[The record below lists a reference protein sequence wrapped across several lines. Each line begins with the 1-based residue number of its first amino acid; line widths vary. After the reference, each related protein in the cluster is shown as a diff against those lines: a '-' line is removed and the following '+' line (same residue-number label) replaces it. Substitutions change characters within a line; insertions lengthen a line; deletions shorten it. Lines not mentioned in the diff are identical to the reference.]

1 MGKYEADRRKSDR
14 STTEMDKVYRQM
26 TNSPTRKQPSPQ
38 QIAARRKAQKN
49 QRIAII
55 ASCSVLL
62 VVLIVLII
70 IMLIGPG
77 GSGDDGKI
85 LPNVYAAGI
94 DLGGMTPEEAD
105 SALHLAT
112 DKTFSQKEMEL
123 RLPDGSLTLSPAD
136 TKAALDVD
144 KVVEAAYS
152 YGRGGSD
159 KDFEA
164 AKKKAQSTT
173 YTIALLPYLQ
183 LDMDYIDSAIQAFC
197 DTHGS
202 QMSQPSYELEGA
214 RPAYDPEYPDLPVDH
229 QALIITMGTP
239 EYALSARDISD
250 AILDAYSLNRMTVE
264 YEAPTRTEPEIPN
277 AEALFQKY
285 CIPAADATIDE
296 TTFQVTPEVY
306 GYGFDIDTV
315 QKMIDDAKYG
325 QELRVEMAFL
335 LPAVTSEDLTQDL
348 FVDSLASYQTT
359 LSTDGSDAWENNLK
373 LSVQAIDGYVI
384 KAGAEFSFN
393 DVLGKPTALKGYE
406 SAKVLRDGKET
417 SVLGGG
423 ISQTASALY
432 YCALLADLDI
442 LERHASS
449 NVTNY
454 AELGLD
460 ACIIWGSQDLRLR
473 NNTDAP
479 IKIVATADGSEVT
492 IELLGMDDRDYR
504 VEIKTDIVS
513 KDEPETIIQVV
524 DEENVYDYTD
534 GQVLQEGITGY
545 EVQTSVDKYHK
556 ETGELITS
564 TLVDTST
571 YEKRD
576 EIQVRV
582 GALGTDPTEETEAT
596 DGSDPTDETSDP
608 TTDTE
613 EGGILDFL
621 TDIFN

>member
-1 MGKYEADRRKSDR
+1 MGKYEADRRQSDR
-14 STTEMDKVYRQM
+14 STTEMDRVYRQM
-26 TNSPTRKQPSPQ
+26 TDSPTRKQPSPQ

-62 VVLIVLII
+62 VILIILIV

-77 GSGDDGKI
+77 GSSDDGKI

-94 DLGGMTPEEAD
+94 DLGGMTPEEAK

-123 RLPDGSLTLSPAD
+123 RLPDRSLTLSPAD
-136 TKAALDVD
+136 TKASLDVD
-144 KVVEAAYS
+144 KVVEAAYD
-152 YGRGGSD
+152 YGRDGSD
-159 KDFEA
+159 KDYA
-164 AKKKAQSTT
+164 QAKEKAQSTT
-173 YTIALLPYLQ
+173 YTIPLLPYLQ
-183 LDMDYIDSAIQAFC
+183 LDMDYIDTAVQAFC
-197 DTHGS
+197 DAHGS
-202 QMSQPSYELEGA
+202 QMSQPSYELVGEP
-214 RPAYDPEYPDLPVDH
+214 PAYDPEYPDLSVEH
-229 QALIITMGTP
+229 QILIITMGTP

-250 AILDAYSLNRMTVE
+250 AILDAYSLNQMTVE
-264 YEAPTRTEPEIPN
+264 YDVPTHTEPETPD
-277 AEALFQKY
+277 AAALFQKY

-296 TTFQVTPEVY
+296 TTYQVTPEVY
-306 GYGFDIDTV
+306 GYGFDIDAV
-315 QKMIDDAKYG
+315 QKMIDEAKYG
-325 QELRVEMAFL
+325 QELHVEMMFL
-335 LPAVTSEDLTQDL
+335 LPEVTAEDLTKDL
-348 FVDSLASYQTT
+348 FVDSLAVYTT
-359 LSTDGSDAWENNLK
+359 ALSSDGSDAWENNLE
-373 LSVQAIDGYVI
+373 LSVQAINGHVI
-384 KAGAEFSFN
+384 KVGGEFSFN
-393 DVLGKPTALKGYE
+393 DILGKPTALKGYE

-432 YCALLADLDI
+432 YCALQADLDI

-454 AELGLD
+454 GELGLD
-460 ACIIWGSQDLRLR
+460 ACVIWGSQDLRLR

-479 IKIVATADGSEVT
+479 IKIIATADGSEVT
-492 IELLGMDDRDYR
+492 VELLGIDDRDYR

-513 KDEPETIIQVV
+513 EDEPETIIQVV

-534 GQVLQEGITGY
+534 GEVLQEGITGY

-556 ETGELITS
+556 ETGELISS

-582 GALGTDPTEETEAT
+582 GALITDPTEDTEATDSSDPTEETT
-596 DGSDPTDETSDP
+596 GTIDETV
-608 TTDTE
+608 
-613 EGGILDFL
+613 EGGLMDL
-621 TDIFN
+621 LLNIFK